1 MIRCGGNLWEGTAM
15 RDREGRGKEGQEK
28 PLELISK
35 KGEGRNEDLGKK
47 STDHALLRNFWRDQ

>member
-1 MIRCGGNLWEGTAM
+1 MWEGTAM
-15 RDREGRGKEGQEK
+15 RDREGRGNEGQEK